1 LGKATADSN
10 DDTLAL
16 AAGVFTSPGQTTI
29 ATAFSGRFN
38 LHIAGAFT
46 GSIVLERSFDGAASF
61 VALTNLGDPVAFT
74 GPASE
79 ALQSNE
85 ENVFY
90 RLRAVTLSAGAAQV
104 RISQ

>member
-1 LGKATADSN
+1 MGKATPDSG

-16 AAGVFTSPGQTTI
+16 SAGTLTAAGQTTI
-29 ATAFSGRFN
+29 PVAFSGRFN
-38 LHIAGAFT
+38 LHIAGTFT
-46 GSIVLERSFDGAASF
+46 GSIVLERSFDGAVSF

-90 RLRAVTLSAGAAQV
+90 RLRAVTLSAGAASV
-104 RISQ
+104 RLSQ